1 MTRVQVQGVVKRFG
15 ETAAIDGVSLDVRP
29 GELFTLVGPSG
40 CGKTTLLRIVAGL
53 LDQDAGSVFFN
64 DDRMDDIPPYLRNIG
79 VVFQSYAIFPHLT
92 VAENIAYGLK
102 ARRVP
107 PDRIATKVA
116 EVGRL
121 VQLEALLDRMP
132 SQLSGGQQQ
141 RVVLAR
147 ALVIE
152 PRLLLMDEPLS
163 NLDAKL
169 RNQMRAEIILLR
181 RRLDTTFVYVTHD
194 QTEAMTLGDRIVI
207 MKDGFIQ
214 QVGTPQEV
222 FEKPVNLFVAG
233 FIGSPQMNIFNAD
246 LIKEQQGRYT
256 VVVQDL
262 RLPIDAD
269 KCALMADRGVGS
281 QAVKL
286 GVRPEHAQIHFDN
299 APDTLEGTLA
309 VNEMM
314 GSEYHLHVITKDE
327 QTIILRTPTV
337 DLSEKQRA
345 SLKAGNKLRFSFPS
359 KVIQLFDPKS
369 EQSLLYT

>member
-1 MTRVQVQGVVKRFG
+1 
-15 ETAAIDGVSLDVRP
+15 
-29 GELFTLVGPSG
+29 
-40 CGKTTLLRIVAGL
+40 
-53 LDQDAGSVFFN
+53 
-64 DDRMDDIPPYLRNIG
+64 
-79 VVFQSYAIFPHLT
+79 
-92 VAENIAYGLK
+92 
-102 ARRVP
+102 
-107 PDRIATKVA
+107 
-116 EVGRL
+116 
-121 VQLEALLDRMP
+121 
-132 SQLSGGQQQ
+132 
-141 RVVLAR
+141 
-147 ALVIE
+147 
-152 PRLLLMDEPLS
+152 
-163 NLDAKL
+163 
-169 RNQMRAEIILLR
+169 
-181 RRLDTTFVYVTHD
+181 
-194 QTEAMTLGDRIVI
+194 LGDRIVI